1 MAEIFTPD
9 LCIIGGGSAGLTVAA
24 AARAFGASVVLVE
37 KGAMGGDCLNTGCV
51 PSKALIAA
59 SRHANTHN
67 VSALYG
73 VRYAAPKVDFGL
85 VHKHVH
91 DVIDSIAPHDS
102 VERFEALGVK
112 VVKAHGK
119 FINARTLE
127 AGEIRIEARRFV
139 IATGSSAAIPPIP
152 GLDSVPFLTNETVFD
167 LTEKPGHLIIIGGG
181 PIGMELAQAYQRL
194 GARVTVIE
202 MQDPLGK
209 DDPELTAIALR
220 RIEDDG
226 VVVRANTGVTGVA
239 PADGGGIAVT
249 VEAGELRETVTGT
262 HLLVAAGRAPGIGD
276 LGLTEARVKH
286 DKRGIAVNAGL
297 RTSNRRIYAIGDV
310 TGGLQFTHVAGYQA
324 GLVVRNALFGLP
336 VKNDTSIIPWA
347 TYTDPEIANVGMTEK
362 DAREKYGDKFKV
374 LRWSYAENDRARAER
389 ETSGMVKMIAHRNGK
404 ILGCGIVGAHAGE
417 LISLFAFAIANGLKA
432 GSLLK
437 FVAPYPTLS
446 ELAKRVGVEFYH
458 DKLDN
463 PWIGRW
469 TRLIRLLP

>member
-1 MAEIFTPD
+1 MAAILTPD
-9 LCIIGGGSAGLTVAA
+9 LCVIGGGSAGLTVAA
-24 AARAFGASVVLVE
+24 AARAFNASVVLVE
-37 KGAMGGDCLNTGCV
+37 KGVMGGDCLNTGCV

-59 SRHANTHN
+59 SKHANAHN
-67 VSALYG
+67 VSPIFG
-73 VRYAAPKVDFGL
+73 VRYPAPKVDFAL

-91 DVIDSIAPHDS
+91 DVIDGIAPHDS
-102 VERFEALGVK
+102 VERFEALGVT
-112 VVKAHGK
+112 VLQGHGQ
-119 FINARTLE
+119 FTNARTLVVN
-127 AGEIRIEARRFV
+127 GQEIQARRFV

-152 GLDSVPFLTNETVFD
+152 GLDGVPYFTNETIFN

-202 MQDPLGK
+202 MHEPLAK

-239 PADGGGIAVT
+239 PAEGGGIAVT
-249 VEAGELRETVTGT
+249 VEAGSVRETVTGT
-262 HLLVAAGRAPGIGD
+262 HLLIAAGRAPGIGD
-276 LGLTEARVKH
+276 LGLQQARVKH
-286 DKRGIAVNAGL
+286 DKHGIAVNGGL

-310 TGGLQFTHVAGYQA
+310 TGGLQFTHAASYQA

-336 VKNDTSIIPWA
+336 VKNNTDIMPWA
-347 TYTDPEIANVGMTEK
+347 TYTDPEIANVGFSEK
-362 DAREKYGDKFKV
+362 AARAKFGENFKI

-389 ETSGMVKMIAHRNGK
+389 ETSGMVKLIVHKNGK
-404 ILGCGIVGAHAGE
+404 ILGCGIVGAQAGE

-437 FVAPYPTLS
+437 FIAPYPTLS
-446 ELAKRVGVEFYH
+446 ELAKRVGVEFYR